1 MDDILVYGKSVEDH
15 NQHCEGL
22 LKLQEANLTLNEEKC
37 EFSKPSV
44 EFLGT
49 LIDSE
54 GVYVSPK
61 KVEAVLKMKTPQ
73 DQTEL
78 RRFLGV
84 VNQLSKFQPQIAELS
99 KPLRDLLSSKSH
111 WLCPTTSIYSPE

>member
-1 MDDILVYGKSVEDH
+1 MDDILVYGKSVGDH
-15 NQHCEGL
+15 NQHLEGL

-54 GVYVSPK
+54 GVHVSPK

-78 RRFLGV
+78 RRF
-84 VNQLSKFQPQIAELS
+84 SA
-99 KPLRDLLSSKSH
+99 
-111 WLCPTTSIYSPE
+111 WLTN